1 MLKLLSNFV
10 MPIFE
15 LSKEETKYPPAQ
27 YADSEGLLC
36 EGGGLS
42 PEQLI
47 NAYKGGLYFWFDPM
61 RYIKWWSPDPRI
73 VIYPENLSIPD
84 YLKQDLEKTRYTATF
99 NFDLEAVM
107 RLCQSIENIGEMSP
121 AWITERTIRVFAAL
135 NELGHVQTVGV
146 FKDDKLV
153 GGLFGV
159 IIGKVFFGEYICST
173 EKYGKEFALISL
185 AKELLN
191 KEFKLIDLQKDTND
205 TLDIG
210 LSEISRNEYLSH
222 MKQWAVEK

>member
-1 MLKLLSNFV
+1 MLKLLSNIF

-27 YADSEGLLC
+27 YADSQGLLC

-47 NAYKGGLYFWFDPM
+47 NAYISGLYFWFDPM

-73 VIYPENLSIPD
+73 VMYPENLSIPD
-84 YLKQDLEKTRYTATF
+84 YIKQDLDKTGYTAVY
-99 NFDLEAVM
+99 NHDLEAVM
-107 RLCQSIENIGEMSP
+107 RHCQSIENIGEMSP

-146 FKDDKLV
+146 FKDKKLV

-159 IIGKVFFGEYICST
+159 TIGKIFFGEYICST

-185 AKELLN
+185 AKELL
-191 KEFKLIDLQKDTND
+191 ERGYKLIDLHKDTND

-210 LSEISRNEYLSH
+210 LSEISRNEYLD
-222 MKQWAVEK
+222 MVKKWANEA

>member
-15 LSKEETKYPPAQ
+15 LTKEETKYPPAQ

-42 PEQLI
+42 TEQLI
-47 NAYKGGLYFWFDPM
+47 NAYKSGLYFWFDPM

-73 VIYPENLSIPD
+73 VMFPESLAIPD
-84 YLKQDLEKTRYTATF
+84 YIKQDLDKTEYTATF
-99 NFDLEAVM
+99 NEDLETVM
-107 RLCQSIENIGEMSP
+107 RFCQSIENIGEMSP
-121 AWITERTIRVFAAL
+121 AWITERTIRVFKAL
-135 NELGHVQTVGV
+135 NEVGHVQTVGV

-153 GGLFGV
+153 GGLYGV

-173 EKYGKEFALISL
+173 EEYGKEFALISL
-185 AKELLN
+185 AKELL
-191 KEFKLIDLQKDTND
+191 ERGFKLIDLNKDTND
-205 TLDIG
+205 TLDVG
-210 LSEISRNEYLSH
+210 LSEISRNEYLD
-222 MKQWAVEK
+222 MVKEWA

>member
-1 MLKLLSNFV
+1 

-42 PEQLI
+42 PEQLL
-47 NAYKGGLYFWFDPM
+47 NAYISGLYFWFDPM

-73 VIYPENLSIPD
+73 VIYPEELNVPD
-84 YLKQDLEKTRYTATF
+84 YIKLDLENSGYSAIF
-99 NFDLEAVM
+99 NYDLEAVM
-107 RLCQSIENIGEMSP
+107 RLCQSIENTGDMSP

-135 NELGHVQTVGV
+135 NELGHVQTVGIL
-146 FKDDKLV
+146 KDDQLV

-173 EKYGKEFALISL
+173 EKFGKEFALISL
-185 AKELLN
+185 AKELI
-191 KEFKLIDLQKDTND
+191 KRGFKLFDLHKDTND
-205 TLDIG
+205 TIDVG
-210 LSEISRNEYLSH
+210 LSEISRNEYLAH
-222 MKQWAVEK
+222 LKEWIVTENKK